1 GRCVPD
7 PFPALPPY
15 SKNYRFYE
23 FSSRFRRR
31 SRPHL
36 SEHGRRI
43 RTPGS
48 SRPSRRTTSTKSRRH
63 ISSAAT
69 DRWPGTLQHMPSAA
83 GDISRPDRN
92 DIVYVDPDENGVSPW
107 PTVGLARVDAA
118 PGGDDKTTELAV
130 VVLIVGSFGT
140 LTEWFGV

>member
-1 GRCVPD
+1 
-7 PFPALPPY
+7 
-15 SKNYRFYE
+15 
-23 FSSRFRRR
+23 
-31 SRPHL
+31 
-36 SEHGRRI
+36 
-43 RTPGS
+43 
-48 SRPSRRTTSTKSRRH
+48 
-63 ISSAAT
+63 
-69 DRWPGTLQHMPSAA
+69 MPSAA

-140 LTEWFGV
+140 LTEWFGGVVHSTDQCVAVGVKDLLSAVRVNVGWEGHL